1 MGAPTT
7 NSLQKIIGF
16 QIPAWINFRDTHHTE
31 LCSLRLLAR
40 KFCKFVLRSNGAMQL
55 NHITALF
62 WMLALDKASGWRC
75 LVFFGSCRVCTRKTF
90 WYNWHLLFSL
100 LKGHGNKIP
109 LTALRYAQILKCW
122 SLIRITL
129 NKYTAWT
136 NFLSSEDDQR
146 WGCRK
151 NAIKIASEKKLAV
164 RHCCARDKDMPTL
177 WFRTCLRECV
187 EAAISWSSDDKHSHH
202 RAKHELK
209 TSSQTLGKY
218 LRWLTYRV
226 TATGNTLVTGFIYL
240 SCHKG

>member
-1 MGAPTT
+1 MPCNSITLQLYFECLHSTKPLADDVLYFLAP
-7 NSLQKIIGF
+7 
-16 QIPAWINFRDTHHTE
+16 AE
-31 LCSLRLLAR
+31 
-40 KFCKFVLRSNGAMQL
+40 FVLEKHFGT
-55 NHITALF
+55 I
-62 WMLALDKASGWRC
+62 GIYC
-75 LVFFGSCRVCTRKTF
+75 L
-90 WYNWHLLFSL
+90 L

-164 RHCCARDKDMPTL
+164 RHCCACDKDMPTL

-202 RAKHELK
+202 RAKHKLK